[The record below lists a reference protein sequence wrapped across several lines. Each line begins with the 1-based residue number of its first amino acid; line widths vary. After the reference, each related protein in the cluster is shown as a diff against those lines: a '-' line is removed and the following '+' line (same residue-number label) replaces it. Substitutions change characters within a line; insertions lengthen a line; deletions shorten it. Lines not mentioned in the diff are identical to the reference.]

1 MGGLPVGEDSAAE
14 PRAGGTETE
23 QAGKRAADFLPPPE
37 YARKK
42 RHIVE
47 G

>member
-1 MGGLPVGEDSAAE
+1 MGGLRIAEDGAAE
-14 PRAGGTETE
+14 PWAGGTETE

-42 RHIVE
+42 RHIVK